1 MSENYLFSGLIPVFK
16 KEILQILRDPTT
28 LFFALFIPIFEM
40 VLLGVAVDT
49 NVRQIKTVVYD
60 LAKTQESHLL
70 IERYINSDDFNV
82 IAKVNSDKELYDK
95 IVAGEAK
102 VGIKIPEDYSRAL
115 QKGINTSV
123 LLLVDGSESNV
134 TSEAVNVSS
143 AITLQESLK
152 RIVVKSPGIVESR
165 HKVLFNP
172 STRSANFFIPGLV
185 AVVLQMMLIALISFS
200 LVKERER
207 GTLENLY
214 LAPISPLGLMV
225 GKMLPYGILGFFELC
240 WILLVMRYAFDVPIH
255 GSVILLLI
263 FSIPFIL
270 TILGMGLIIST
281 KARTQSEAMQM
292 AMSTLLP
299 AIFLSGYIFSL
310 DNMPKIFWLISRFI
324 PTTYYIDTLRGI
336 ILRGAGFK
344 HLWVNGAV
352 MLVMGLVMLLLAS
365 LRFRQSNV

>member
-1 MSENYLFSGLIPVFK
+1 MGESNFLAGLWPIFK
-16 KEILQILRDPTT
+16 KEVLQILRDPTT
-28 LFFALFIPIFEM
+28 LFFALVVPLFEM

-60 LAKTQESHLL
+60 LAKTQESQVL
-70 IERYINSDDFNV
+70 IERYVSSDDFNV
-82 IAKVNSDKELYDK
+82 VARVNSDKELYDK

-102 VGIKIPEDYSRAL
+102 VGIKIPEDYSRSL
-115 QKGINTSV
+115 QKNSNTSI
-123 LLLVDGSESNV
+123 LLIVDGSESNI

-143 AITLQESLK
+143 AITLQESLR
-152 RIVVKSPGIVESR
+152 RIALKSPGVVESR

-172 STRSANFFIPGLV
+172 NTRSANFFIPGLV
-185 AVVLQMMLIALISFS
+185 AVVLQLMIIILIAFS

-214 LAPISPLGLMV
+214 LAPISPLGLMI

-240 WILLVMRYAFDVPIH
+240 GILLIMRYAFDVPIH
-255 GSVILLLI
+255 GSVVLLLL

-281 KARTQSEAMQM
+281 KARTQSEAMQL
-292 AMSTLLP
+292 ATSTVLP

-310 DNMPKIFWLISRFI
+310 DNMPRVFWLISRLI

-336 ILRGAGFK
+336 IIRGAEFK
-344 HLWVNGAV
+344 HLWVNGAALLIMGSI
-352 MLVMGLVMLLLAS
+352 MLVLAAV
-365 LRFRQSNV
+365 RFRQTNV

>member
-1 MSENYLFSGLIPVFK
+1 MWENNFLAGLWPIFK
-16 KEILQILRDPTT
+16 KEVLQILRDPTT
-28 LFFALFIPIFEM
+28 LFFALFVPIFEM

-60 LAKTQESHLL
+60 LAKTQESQVL
-70 IERYINSDDFNV
+70 IERYISSDDFNV
-82 IAKVNSDKELYDK
+82 VAKVNSDRELYDK
-95 IVAGEAK
+95 IVSGEAK

-115 QKGINTSV
+115 QKNTSTSV
-123 LLLVDGSESNV
+123 LLIVDGSESNV

-152 RIVVKSPGIVESR
+152 RIATKSPGIVESR

-172 STRSANFFIPGLV
+172 NTRSANFFIPGLV
-185 AVVLQMMLIALISFS
+185 AVVMQLMIIILISFS

-214 LAPISPLGLMV
+214 LAPISPLGLMI
-225 GKMLPYGILGFFELC
+225 GKMLPYGLLGFFELC
-240 WILLVMRYAFDVPIH
+240 WILLVMRYLFDVPIH
-255 GSVILLLI
+255 GSVLLLLI

-281 KARTQSEAMQM
+281 RARTQSEAMQL
-292 AMSTLLP
+292 ATSTLLP
-299 AIFLSGYIFSL
+299 SIFLSGYIFSL
-310 DNMPKIFWLISRFI
+310 DNMPQVFWIISRFI

-336 ILRGAGFK
+336 IIRGAEFK
-344 HLWVNGAV
+344 HLWMNGLAL
-352 MLVMGLVMLLLAS
+352 LVMGLTMLILAAF
-365 LRFRQSNV
+365 RFRQTNV